1 LRHQNHRQNR
11 YNRANAISSWAVVKP
26 NCQETAG
33 MDDPAFAAA
42 QLVAERLQQLRLR
55 LVLAE
60 SCTGGLA
67 AATMT
72 RLPGTTEWFCG
83 SAVVY
88 RLDTKHQW
96 LGVSHGLFQPPGP
109 GVVSREVAEAMV
121 RGALAHTPEADVAGA
136 ITGHLGPNAPLDQ
149 DGLIWMAA
157 AWRRE
162 GDVRVTTAS
171 QRLADAELPELPLRE
186 CRQRSAT
193 VCLLRHVAEA
203 LA

>member
-1 LRHQNHRQNR
+1 
-11 YNRANAISSWAVVKP
+11 
-26 NCQETAG
+26 

-42 QLVAERLQQLRLR
+42 QLVADRLQPLCLR

-67 AATMT
+67 AATMA
-72 RLPGTTEWFCG
+72 RIPGTTEWFCG

-96 LGVSHGLFQPPGP
+96 LGVPHALFQPPGP

-121 RGALAHTPEADVAGA
+121 RGVLERTPEAHVAGA
-136 ITGHLGPNAPLDQ
+136 ITGHLGPNAPQDQ

-157 AWRRE
+157 AVRHHE
-162 GDVRVTTAS
+162 TVRVITAS
-171 QRLADAELPELPLRE
+171 EMLADVEADDRSLRE
-186 CRQRSAT
+186 CRQQSAT
-193 VCLLRHVAEA
+193 VRLLQLVADT